1 MDTGM
6 IEQTAIDLFLPVME
20 SATVLAAHY
29 AQACGR
35 DCIVAEDMRY
45 GLMYAARNVAGRHVG
60 SLYPEIYGDEEDEES
75 CSDSEGDALSEDEEE
90 DEDEEGEEEDEDED
104 EDSGTESDEEEE
116 DPAWTSYDPTEG
128 VEPDELALKM
138 NECARTWN
146 EWIPSNPT
154 EAALK
159 SAVDSAGA

>member
-6 IEQTAIDLFLPVME
+6 IEQAAIDLFLPVME

-45 GLMYAARNVAGRHVG
+45 GMMYAARNVAGRHVG
-60 SLYPEIYGDEEDEES
+60 SLYPEIYNDSGTE
-75 CSDSEGDALSEDEEE
+75 SEGEALSEDEEE
-90 DEDEEGEEEDEDED
+90 DEEGEEESEGD
-104 EDSGTESDEEEE
+104 EEE
-116 DPAWTSYDPTEG
+116 DPEWTSYAPTEG

-159 SAVDSAGA
+159 SAVDSVRQD

>member
-6 IEQTAIDLFLPVME
+6 IEQAAIDLFLPVME

-45 GLMYAARNVAGRHVG
+45 GMMYAARNVAGRHVG
-60 SLYPEIYGDEEDEES
+60 SLYPEVYEDSEDEES
-75 CSDSEGDALSEDEEE
+75 EGE
-90 DEDEEGEEEDEDED
+90 DEDSGTESDPEGEEEDED
-104 EDSGTESDEEEE
+104 EDSGTESEGDEEEEE
-116 DPAWTSYDPTEG
+116 DPEWTSYAPTEG

-159 SAVDSAGA
+159 SAVDSAGR

>member
-6 IEQTAIDLFLPVME
+6 IEQTAIELFLPVME

-35 DCIVAEDMRY
+35 DCVVSKDMRY

-60 SLYPEIYGDEEDEES
+60 SLYPEIYGGTDDSGTE
-75 CSDSEGDALSEDEEE
+75 SEG
-90 DEDEEGEEEDEDED
+90 D
-104 EDSGTESDEEEE
+104 EDSGTESEGEEDEESEE
-116 DPAWTSYDPTEG
+116 EWTEYVPAEG
-128 VEPDELALKM
+128 GEPDDMALKM
-138 NECARTWN
+138 NECARTWD

-159 SAVDSAGA
+159 SAVDSVSTE

>member
-1 MDTGM
+1 MKTGGGAMDTGM
-6 IEQTAIDLFLPVME
+6 IEQAAIDLFLPVME

-45 GLMYAARNVAGRHVG
+45 GMMYAARNVAGRHVG
-60 SLYPEIYGDEEDEES
+60 SLYPEVYGEDDDSGTE
-75 CSDSEGDALSEDEEE
+75 SEGDALSEDEEE
-90 DEDEEGEEEDEDED
+90 DEEGED
-104 EDSGTESDEEEE
+104 EDSGTESEGDEEEE
-116 DPAWTSYDPTEG
+116 DPEWTSYDPTEG
-128 VEPDELALKM
+128 VEPDEMALKM

-159 SAVDSAGA
+159 SAVDSAGR

>member
-1 MDTGM
+1 MKTGGGAMDTGM
-6 IEQTAIDLFLPVME
+6 IEQAAIELFLPVME

-35 DCIVAEDMRY
+35 DCVVSKDMRY

-60 SLYPEIYGDEEDEES
+60 SLYPEIYEGEDSSTES
-75 CSDSEGDALSEDEEE
+75 
-90 DEDEEGEEEDEDED
+90 EEGE
-104 EDSGTESDEEEE
+104 EDSGTESEGEGDEDEDEESEE
-116 DPAWTSYDPTEG
+116 EWTEYVPAEG
-128 VEPDELALKM
+128 GEPDDMALKM
-138 NECARTWN
+138 NECARTWD

-159 SAVDSAGA
+159 SAVDSVSTE